1 MIAMLGFATGYVLGA
16 KAGPRAVAQLSEAW
30 KVIRAS
36 DEFKMALSGA
46 SAVAAGMMQRTT
58 SGSRGEYGKAVSM
71 VVDGVAD
78 MLQKRNLRVVS

>member
-1 MIAMLGFATGYVLGA
+1 MMAMLGFATGYVLGA
-16 KAGPRAVAQLSEAW
+16 KAGLRAVAQLAEAW

-36 DEFKMALSGA
+36 DEFNMAVSGA
-46 SAVAAGMMQRTT
+46 GAVAAGMMQRTT

-78 MLQKRNLRVVS
+78 MVQKRNVRVVS